1 MQILFKYHI
10 KCYEY
15 CVVCVYFR
23 GIESEHQEILSYP
36 RLFYGCWLHWCVN
49 ISVDKSIFHF
59 RFVSLFSTQILSFLL
74 YVQNQINFFS
84 IYIMSCAVLCIQQCT
99 QRTMPDEFQSKI
111 CAEKKAKQKKMVLKK
126 YELRVEISKIVK
138 FRTISI
144 IFNSTDNLMWW
155 QQGIAFTRN
164 MLAKETHTFISV
176 NDLIFNSNASFF
188 FFNKNKHIIR
198 FSIVILINW
207 CLRCA
212 SKRRKNLFFLFSN
225 CCKSLN
231 FCFQYFSFV
240 VLICVLSIKK
250 KMRIFG
256 WRLYKAKKSLRY
268 TSRLFLLLSFSKNQT
283 KYQS

>member
-1 MQILFKYHI
+1 MVADCTDALISRSTKAFFISALCRFFPLKFSLFCFTYKI
-10 KCYEY
+10 
-15 CVVCVYFR
+15 
-23 GIESEHQEILSYP
+23 
-36 RLFYGCWLHWCVN
+36 
-49 ISVDKSIFHF
+49 KSIFFPSISCHVPCCVF
-59 RFVSLFSTQILSFLL
+59 NNVHNGRCQMNFKVKFV
-74 YVQNQINFFS
+74 
-84 IYIMSCAVLCIQQCT
+84 
-99 QRTMPDEFQSKI
+99 PKKKQSK
-111 CAEKKAKQKKMVLKK
+111 KKMVLKK